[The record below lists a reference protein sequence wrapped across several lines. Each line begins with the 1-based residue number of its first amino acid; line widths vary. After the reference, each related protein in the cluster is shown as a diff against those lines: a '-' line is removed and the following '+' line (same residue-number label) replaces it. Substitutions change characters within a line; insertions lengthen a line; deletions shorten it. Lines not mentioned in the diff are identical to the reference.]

1 MYITYRMLGPPAS
14 KSLWPF
20 SPQSIPGLSLWLD
33 GADTSS
39 MTFSSGTT
47 VTAWRDKSS
56 TGNNFTGSASY
67 ALDSEY
73 NKYGLSFNG
82 SSNYFSQVNG
92 SLYSITNTTYTI
104 FTVHRFYYNSP
115 SNGVGEVYRQ
125 VGGTIWFRQQ
135 SAQVNWI
142 TDTTYIQISGTA
154 SSLSGIGCINTL
166 TTSSATAYSNGTSV
180 GSASRGTTTNIAF
193 SIGRY
198 SGGSE
203 LLQGAIFEM
212 LVFNT
217 TLSTSQQQQVEGYL
231 AQKWGLQDSLPAT
244 HPYYAAV
251 PSPGTVAVSSP
262 TAISG
267 LKLWL
272 DAADASTVTGT
283 TSVTAWADKSGT
295 SNNMSVTSGTI
306 SYASNTM
313 TFASGGIM
321 SSANS
326 TAVVGQQS
334 VVFVVCQPTTIPG
347 AGIGYVFVCSN
358 ISSGDYSIRFATT
371 TSVYA
376 TNSGDLGYSPGAYYI
391 NGTFGVPSGGTI
403 TFPSTPN
410 IIYGLFSTSGTTAFA
425 LSTSFLSRYFIG
437 KLYEVIVY
445 TGPITT
451 SQRAS
456 VELYLSNKWGIAVT
470 STIPPTLATQLYQ
483 RPVFQR
489 TFQPVDIPG
498 LSLWLDAA
506 DLTSLTIS
514 SGNVTAWKDKSGNGY
529 IATQSSLTSGSIT
542 KSTRNNLNVIAM
554 NSQVMTIP
562 SFSWT
567 SFATMFFV
575 VNTPSWFYCA
585 GSSGY
590 NGYVGSFNWGLYN
603 FIGYPT
609 FNDSVLPL
617 GTQVIP
623 TNQWCIFSIGYG
635 GGTQASNYCVNG
647 TSRSTT
653 TITPVGNSTVV
664 TPLWFSG
671 RWDSTS
677 GDNAIIAEI
686 IHYNNELTTSQR
698 QQVESYLAW
707 KWGLVSSLPASPAHP
722 GKLLPAFS
730 TVFTPKS
737 ISGCQLWLDAAD
749 ASSMTFSS
757 GTTVSAW
764 LDKSGNGN
772 NGTANTG
779 VAWAASGMGTNLP
792 AMTFTNSQWFLGNI
806 SITGSTMTVFGV
818 ISMSASSP
826 FAARM
831 IALAAPNANDY
842 NNPAY
847 VGILRQ
853 SSNNMGPYRNGNYP
867 SVTFSYNTPTLLST
881 WYDGT
886 NANIS
891 ANGALTPSSSASSGN
906 FTISSYALAANTNLG
921 DIGAASFYGYM
932 SEIIIYNSSLS
943 TSQRQ
948 QVEGYLS
955 WKWGL
960 QNNLPDTHAYKKFRP

>member
-1 MYITYRMLGPPAS
+1 MLGPPAS

-67 ALDSEY
+67 TLDSVY

-92 SLYSITNTTYTI
+92 SLYSITNTTYTV
-104 FTVHRFYYNSP
+104 FTVHRFYYDSP
-115 SNGVGEVYRQ
+115 SNGVGEVYRR
-125 VGGTIWFRQQ
+125 VSSTMWFRQQ
-135 SAQVNWI
+135 TGLVNWV

-154 SSLSGIGCINTL
+154 AALSGIGCINTL
-166 TTSSATAYSNGTSV
+166 TTSSATAYLNGTSV
-180 GSASRGTTTNIAF
+180 GSGSRGTTTNFPLA
-193 SIGRY
+193 IGHAG
-198 SGGSE
+198 SGSE

-244 HPYYAAV
+244 HPYYAV
-251 PSPGTVAVSSP
+251 GTLPGTVAVSSP

-295 SNNMSVTSGTI
+295 SNNMSVTSGTV

-334 VVFVVCQPTTIPG
+334 VVFVVCQPTTIPS

-358 ISSGDYSIRFATT
+358 IASGDYSIRFPTT

-376 TNSGDLGYSPGAYYI
+376 TNSGDLGYSPGTYYI

-437 KLYEVIVY
+437 NLYEVIVY

-470 STIPPTLATQLYQ
+470 STIPPTFPSQLYQ

-489 TFQPVDIPG
+489 AFQPVDIPG

-506 DLTSLTIS
+506 DNSSITYS
-514 SGNVTAWKDKSGNGY
+514 SGTIVSVWKDKSGNGFNATPPIAGPSYSAASQNGLGTLAFDGASTFLLSNVTVNTASHSMFVVHNTASTNTAASGNDNSLLRFQNTVGY
-529 IATQSSLTSGSIT
+529 IVYPYSNGGRYGYFTSFTGGAAVAVSEGNVAGVYQIMNAVIQSGSLITYHNGSVVSSSSSGLTS
-542 KSTRNNLNVIAM
+542 V
-554 NSQVMTIP
+554 
-562 SFSWT
+562 T
-567 SFATMFFV
+567 S
-575 VNTPSWFYCA
+575 
-585 GSSGY
+585 
-590 NGYVGSFNWGLYN
+590 
-603 FIGYPT
+603 
-609 FNDSVLPL
+609 DSL
-617 GTQVIP
+617 
-623 TNQWCIFSIGYG
+623 SIGAYG
-635 GGTQASNYCVNG
+635 IVPYQQQYYQ
-647 TSRSTT
+647 
-653 TITPVGNSTVV
+653 GN
-664 TPLWFSG
+664 
-671 RWDSTS
+671 
-677 GDNAIIAEI
+677 IAEI
-686 IHYNNELTTSQR
+686 IIFSVPLITSQR

-707 KWGLVSSLPASPAHP
+707 KWGLVSSLASGHP
-722 GKLLPAFS
+722 GKLLPSFS

-737 ISGCQLWLDAAD
+737 ISGCGLWLDAAD
-749 ASSMTFSS
+749 STSITLS
-757 GTTVSAW
+757 GSNVTVW
-764 LDKSGNGN
+764 KDKSGSGYSAVPNSGTVTQTTLNGN
-772 NGTANTG
+772 NVVNFGTAVMRADNFVWSSSFTQIFVGYVATGDIIIDTLSGAYGDYVYTGNGSLMNINTYATNSGVLQVNDSVAGSVAPKNTWFIFSIGYDSTGTAAINYTLNGTVRTTTVFAGSGGSATNAALPLYIGGATAAFGTG
-779 VAWAASGMGTNLP
+779 V
-792 AMTFTNSQWFLGNI
+792 Q
-806 SITGSTMTVFGV
+806 
-818 ISMSASSP
+818 
-826 FAARM
+826 FAELIHFNVA
-831 IALAAPNANDY
+831 I
-842 NNPAY
+842 
-847 VGILRQ
+847 
-853 SSNNMGPYRNGNYP
+853 
-867 SVTFSYNTPTLLST
+867 
-881 WYDGT
+881 
-886 NANIS
+886 
-891 ANGALTPSSSASSGN
+891 
-906 FTISSYALAANTNLG
+906 
-921 DIGAASFYGYM
+921 
-932 SEIIIYNSSLS
+932 S

-948 QVEGYLS
+948 QIEGYLA

-960 QNNLPDTHAYKKFRP
+960 QNNLPDTHAYKKIRP